1 MAISRQ
7 ERSAE
12 NELMNALSSVV
23 LTGPQ
28 PQRIGNC
35 ATIDELRAFVRGKA
49 RAERRETL
57 VAHLSS
63 CNHCIGLLRK
73 RRERRTFIKEA
84 SLALAAITVLIVAIW
99 LGFQNPAQTK
109 TEIATVDLR
118 PFALTRGGATVTAAG
133 NAPAVNAKASRLRF
147 ILPAGSEGRYECEV
161 LGDRKDPALTHL
173 AGETTLQNHDVVLQ
187 LPLQSSF
194 RAGQYTLALRRQGSD
209 WVYYPIVFK

>member
-12 NELMNALSSVV
+12 NELMNALSSVI
-23 LTGPQ
+23 LTDPL
-28 PQRIGNC
+28 PQRIGDC
-35 ATIDELRAFVRGKA
+35 PSIDELRSFVRGKI

-57 VAHLSS
+57 VAHLSL

-73 RRERRTFIKEA
+73 RRERRTIIKEA
-84 SLALAAITVLIVAIW
+84 SLTLAAIAVLILAIW
-99 LGFQNPAQTK
+99 LGFQKPAQTK
-109 TEIATVDLR
+109 TEIATIDLR
-118 PFALTRGGATVTAAG
+118 PFALTRGGATVVTAG
-133 NAPAVNAKASRLRF
+133 DVPAINAKAKQLRLV
-147 ILPAGSEGRYECEV
+147 LPAGSEGRYECEV

-173 AGETTLQNHDVVLQ
+173 SGETALQNHDVVLD
-187 LPLQSSF
+187 LPIRSSL